1 MGWKKVQTNWKTH
14 RQKIACKVKS
24 GDERWGG
31 ESNGIKSKYTLWNC
45 FPFAFRASFYLFYYP
60 RRLLNT
66 KMSCFFCRFIDWM
79 ACSCLYFS
87 SSVIFQSSQDCSRF
101 STFHTHIHKLAT
113 IIHIYKIKYA
123 IDRHRTR
130 CQQETTKCFYDC
142 FIFDWFSVVCLTVFT
157 LKHLSAAPRIT
168 PAKWNARRNWIAWWM
183 DTK

>member
-1 MGWKKVQTNWKTH
+1 MSYLSRINTSNVRYVWFWFSTEPHKNHQRKCAHYFSTNNMMMWFCLKGNSHHGNKTKQKRVKSVPNVAKQKAAREWRRKIEERNGLKKVQTNWKTH

-79 ACSCLYFS
+79 ACSC
-87 SSVIFQSSQDCSRF
+87 
-101 STFHTHIHKLAT
+101 
-113 IIHIYKIKYA
+113 
-123 IDRHRTR
+123 
-130 CQQETTKCFYDC
+130 
-142 FIFDWFSVVCLTVFT
+142 
-157 LKHLSAAPRIT
+157 
-168 PAKWNARRNWIAWWM
+168 
-183 DTK
+183 